1 MVEINDIT
9 KNYGD
14 FHLNVSME
22 IPDGTIVGIVGR
34 NGAGKSTTIKA
45 ILGLIKLDGGQ
56 VKVFDKDVALLE
68 AADKQQFGITM
79 AESGFSS
86 YFKINAV
93 SKILKKPYK
102 NFDEEFFLAE
112 CKRQDLPL
120 DKKIS
125 EFSTGM
131 KAKLKVLVAISHKAR
146 FLILDEPT
154 AGLDIIARNEVI
166 DMLRGYMEKQPE
178 TSMLISSHI
187 SSDLEGLCDDIYMIH
202 NGKVLLHEDTD
213 SILGNYAVIKVSD
226 AAYENLD
233 KAYLLKTKKQDYGY
247 ICLTNEKKYYL
258 ENYPDIVIENGN
270 IDDLIIM
277 MTDEEM

>member
-86 YFKINAV
+86 YFKINDV
-93 SKILKKPYK
+93 YKILKKTYK

-120 DKKIS
+120 NKKIS
-125 EFSTGM
+125 AFSTGM

-233 KAYLLKTKKQDYGY
+233 KAYFLKTKKQDYGY

>member
-86 YFKINAV
+86 YFKINDV
-93 SKILKKPYK
+93 YKILKKTYK

-120 DKKIS
+120 NKKIS

-233 KAYLLKTKKQDYGY
+233 KVYLLKTKKQDYGY